1 MQVVKRW
8 ASLDVRNKMEKPT
21 LFFANL
27 CPDTAPFVAELER
40 LNVDYEAVEIMSS
53 MANFKRFLKLR
64 DNHPAFEQAKQ
75 NGYIGI
81 PALVL
86 GDEVYL
92 NLNELEPLFK

>member
-1 MQVVKRW
+1 
-8 ASLDVRNKMEKPT
+8 MEKPI

-27 CPDTAPFVAELER
+27 CPDTPPFVAELER
-40 LNVDYEAVEIMSS
+40 LKIDYEAVEIMSS

-81 PALVL
+81 PALML
-86 GDEVYL
+86 GDDVYL

>member
-1 MQVVKRW
+1 
-8 ASLDVRNKMEKPT
+8 MEKPI

-27 CPDTAPFVAELER
+27 CPDTPPFVAELER
-40 LNVDYEAVEIMSS
+40 LKVDYESVEIMSS

-81 PALVL
+81 PALVCDNNVIL
-86 GDEVYL
+86 DL
-92 NLNELEPLFK
+92 AKLRKF

>member
-1 MQVVKRW
+1 
-8 ASLDVRNKMEKPT
+8 MEKPT

-27 CPDTAPFVAELER
+27 CPDTLPFMAELER
-40 LNVDYEAVEIMSS
+40 LDVDYESVEIMSS

-64 DNHPAFEQAKQ
+64 DNHPAFEQTKQ